1 MSDVISATSSI
12 SQNLIRHVHFCLD
25 SSLEV
30 SLNGGVARQ
39 GDNSYC
45 QHAFPAYFSA
55 VAAVEAF
62 VNESLLGQFAKIQ
75 RKESGLWNIS
85 DDSIDR
91 FDIRTKLI
99 IVPMLLFG
107 NTFSRDAQPFQDFA
121 TLVRI
126 RNDGIHFKMQQH
138 APKYV
143 RDLSQ
148 RDIAITY
155 DGIKENVADYDWPSK
170 LSTTSGILWAHNTS
184 CRVVQELVGFM
195 SEDER
200 KLMSWTVD
208 SFQPLPDNYIKKWYS
223 ARLPDSHVDQK

>member
-1 MSDVISATSSI
+1 MSDMISSTSSI

-25 SSLEV
+25 SSLEA

-45 QHAFPAYFSA
+45 QFAFPAYFSA
-55 VAAVEAF
+55 VAAVESF
-62 VNESLLGQFAKIQ
+62 VNESLLGQFSKIQ
-75 RKESGLWNIS
+75 CKESSLWDIS
-85 DDSIDR
+85 NDSIDR

-99 IVPMLLFG
+99 IVPKLLFG
-107 NTFSRDAQPFQDFA
+107 KTFSRKAQPFQDFS

-126 RNDGIHFKMQQH
+126 RNDGIHFKMQLH

-148 RDIAITY
+148 RGIALTY

-170 LSTTSGILWAHNTS
+170 LSSTSGILWAYNIS
-184 CRVVQELVGFM
+184 CRVVQELVSFM
-195 SEDER
+195 SEDEK
-200 KLMSWTVD
+200 KLLSGTVD
-208 SFQPLPDNYIKKWYS
+208 DFQPLPDNYLRNWYS
-223 ARLPDSHVDQK
+223 ARLKDF

>member
-1 MSDVISATSSI
+1 
-12 SQNLIRHVHFCLD
+12 
-25 SSLEV
+25 
-30 SLNGGVARQ
+30 
-39 GDNSYC
+39 
-45 QHAFPAYFSA
+45 

-75 RKESGLWNIS
+75 CKESGLWNIS
-85 DDSIDR
+85 DDTIDR

-126 RNDGIHFKMQQH
+126 RNDGIHFKMQLH

-195 SEDER
+195 SDEISNLCLTTIL
-200 KLMSWTVD
+200 KSGIQQDFLTLMSTRNRFILLAIISANQADPVD
-208 SFQPLPDNYIKKWYS
+208 GDTACRP
-223 ARLPDSHVDQK
+223 